1 MKERRI
7 IRTAAA
13 LAAIVALLAVSG
25 CILDPKEAVEDNP
38 GPEVTWPD
46 RTAKDDIIEVI
57 TKVYKYR
64 NIEKYKELLLEND
77 EESDVFPEGYIWR
90 NQPTDYDDYG
100 ETYTYD
106 QDVRGTGG
114 ILEHAISMD
123 FALYFIGT
131 EDEWRRFPE
140 FRNEPCNDC
149 WETVNLFYN
158 FDIEFDDGQHYMGD
172 DKVQLIIGPDRDG
185 SGKYVI
191 YQATDL
197 PKN

>member
-7 IRTAAA
+7 IRTASA
-13 LAAIVALLAVSG
+13 LAVIVTLLAASG

-46 RTAKDDIIEVI
+46 RTQRNDIIEVI

-77 EESDVFPEGYIWR
+77 EESDMFPEGYIWR
-90 NQPTDYDDYG
+90 NQETDYKDYG
-100 ETYTYD
+100 EIYTYD
-106 QDVRGTGG
+106 QDVRGTEG
-114 ILEHAISMD
+114 ILEHVISMT
-123 FALYFIGT
+123 FIIYPATPGNDWSSYT
-131 EDEWRRFPE
+131 T
-140 FRNEPCNDC
+140 FRNEPCDDC
-149 WETVNLFYN
+149 WETIREYS
-158 FDIEFDDGQHYMGD
+158 FDIEFDDEQHFMGNY
-172 DKVQLIIGPDRDG
+172 KVQFIIGPDRDG